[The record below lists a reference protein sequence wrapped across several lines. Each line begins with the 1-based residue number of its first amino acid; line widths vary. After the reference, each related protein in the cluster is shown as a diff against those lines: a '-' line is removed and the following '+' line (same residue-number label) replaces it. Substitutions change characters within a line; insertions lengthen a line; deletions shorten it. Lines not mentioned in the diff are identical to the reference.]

1 MDIEYYLYVRNIMK
15 IAIDLL
21 LVLFVIINYFAWK
34 QLVEYKTDT
43 SFTPVIY
50 IVVAWILIR
59 IGFRIKKGNWR

>member
-1 MDIEYYLYVRNIMK
+1 MKYVL
-15 IAIDLL
+15 DLL

-34 QLVEYKTDT
+34 QMVSYQIDT

-59 IGFRIKKGNWR
+59 IAFRIIKHEK

>member
-1 MDIEYYLYVRNIMK
+1 MDIEYSLYVRNIMK
-15 IAIDLL
+15 YAIDFL

-34 QLVEYKTDT
+34 QMVSYEMDT

-50 IVVAWILIR
+50 ITVAWILIR

>member
-21 LVLFVIINYFAWK
+21 LVLFIIINYFAWK
-34 QLVEYKTDT
+34 QMVAYQMDT
-43 SFTPVIY
+43 SFAPVIY

-59 IGFRIKKGNWR
+59 IGFRVKKGSWR